1 VSRTA
6 LELLGRIVSRH
17 HERVGWDRP
26 PPVRRRLA
34 SRVVAKA
41 ANTDAWNG
49 DAPVFLAPLL
59 ARALGV
65 ERPPDYRETR
75 RYVAPAGGRAG
86 SMLLG
91 TNNLGQVT
99 IGDGEVTHRL
109 FSRTPSGTRVH
120 EATMETGS
128 QVLAAL
134 QRRQPRRRG

>member
-1 VSRTA
+1 
-6 LELLGRIVSRH
+6 
-17 HERVGWDRP
+17 
-26 PPVRRRLA
+26 
-34 SRVVAKA
+34 VVAKT

-49 DAPVFLAPLL
+49 DAPVFLAPWL

-65 ERPPDYRETR
+65 ERPPDYREAR

-91 TNNLGQVT
+91 TNNIGQVT

-109 FSRTPSGTRVH
+109 FSRTRSGTRVR
-120 EATMETGS
+120 EATMATGA

-134 QRRQPRRRG
+134 ERRPPPIRLRPGRSAPQPLAAFFAAVRADRG